1 MSTQE
6 HDPAREALAELHV
19 EIRLDESLRAM
30 ALADIKAPLMEV
42 SLSASVAE
50 RIAGAHLDGRLRDA
64 IRDIR
69 ESAARAIA
77 LLSGLADETSLNV
90 DLRVIDVSEAG
101 GDVPAGGAAARE
113 GPRGAHR
120 DRPRAGEH
128 PRPGRPTAHHAGVG
142 HSDLRVL
149 AAQPTGGSR
158 APRDFERRPGGARV
172 TVTDAG
178 PRLTSDE
185 VEALLSPVLA
195 SDGGLPTRDL
205 SRALRATVVQG
216 GLLRV
221 EPAGDGMAFIL
232 ELPPPPHR

>member
-6 HDPAREALAELHV
+6 HDPARESLAELHV
-19 EIRLDESLRAM
+19 EIRLDEALRAM

-90 DLRVIDVSEAG
+90 DLRVIDVSELVA
-101 GDVPAGGAAARE
+101 VC
-113 GPRGAHR
+113 
-120 DRPRAGEH
+120 
-128 PRPGRPTAHHAGVG
+128 
-142 HSDLRVL
+142 LR
-149 AAQPTGGSR
+149 AAQPLAKARGVHLETALAPGSAR
-158 APRDFERRPGGARV
+158 ALGDRLRFTRALVTVLCVCLRRSRPGD
-172 TVTDAG
+172 TVRLAISTPDRACAITLTDAG
-178 PRLTSDE
+178 PKLTRDD

-195 SDGGLPTRDL
+195 SDNGLPTRDL

-221 EPAGDGMAFIL
+221 EPAGEGMAFCL
-232 ELPPPPHR
+232 ELPTPPPR

>member
-1 MSTQE
+1 MSTLE
-6 HDPAREALAELHV
+6 HDPARESLAELHV

-90 DLRVIDVSEAG
+90 DLRVIDLSELVTVCLRAAQPLAKARG
-101 GDVPAGGAAARE
+101 VRLETAVTPGSARALGDRLRITRALVTVLCVCLR
-113 GPRGAHR
+113 RS
-120 DRPRAGEH
+120 RAGESV
-128 PRPGRPTAHHAGVG
+128 R
-142 HSDLRVL
+142 L
-149 AAQPTGGSR
+149 AITNMDR
-158 APRDFERRPGGARV
+158 ACTL
-172 TVTDAG
+172 TVTDGG
-178 PRLTSDE
+178 PRLSPDV

-221 EPAGDGMAFIL
+221 EPAGEGMAFSL
-232 ELPPPPHR
+232 ELPKPPTR

>member
-1 MSTQE
+1 MSAQE
-6 HDPAREALAELHV
+6 HDPSREALAELHV

-77 LLSGLADETSLNV
+77 LLSGLADEASLNV
-90 DLRVIDVSEAG
+90 DLRVIDVSEL
-101 GDVPAGGAAARE
+101 AA
-113 GPRGAHR
+113 
-120 DRPRAGEH
+120 
-128 PRPGRPTAHHAGVG
+128 TC
-142 HSDLRVL
+142 LR
-149 AAQPTGGSR
+149 AAQPLAKARGVHLETTMAPGSPR
-158 APRDFERRPGGARV
+158 ALADRLRTTRALVTVLCVCLRRSRPGERVRVAIAPRDRACAI
-172 TVTDAG
+172 TVRDDG
-178 PRLTSDE
+178 PPLSRDE
-185 VEALLSPVLA
+185 VEVMLSPVLA
-195 SDGGLPTRDL
+195 TDGGLPTRDL

-221 EPAGDGMAFIL
+221 EPNGDGMAFTL
-232 ELPPPPHR
+232 ELPTPPHR

>member
-6 HDPAREALAELHV
+6 HDPARESLAELHV

-90 DLRVIDVSEAG
+90 DLRVIDVSEL
-101 GDVPAGGAAARE
+101 
-113 GPRGAHR
+113 
-120 DRPRAGEH
+120 
-128 PRPGRPTAHHAGVG
+128 TAVC
-142 HSDLRVL
+142 LR
-149 AAQPTGGSR
+149 AAQPLAKARGVHLETSTAPGSTR
-158 APRDFERRPGGARV
+158 ALGDRLRTTRALVTILCICLRRSRRGACVRLAISQIDRACCI

-178 PRLTSDE
+178 PTLSRDE
-185 VEALLSPVLA
+185 VEVMLSPVLA
-195 SDGGLPTRDL
+195 IDGGLPTRDL
-205 SRALRATVVQG
+205 SRALRAAVVQG
-216 GLLRV
+216 GLVRV
-221 EPAGDGMAFIL
+221 EPWGEGMAFTL
-232 ELPPPPHR
+232 ELPTPPLR

>member
-6 HDPAREALAELHV
+6 HDPARESLAELHV

-50 RIAGAHLDGRLRDA
+50 RIAGADLDGRLRDA

-90 DLRVIDVSEAG
+90 DLRVIDVSELAM
-101 GDVPAGGAAARE
+101 VC
-113 GPRGAHR
+113 
-120 DRPRAGEH
+120 
-128 PRPGRPTAHHAGVG
+128 
-142 HSDLRVL
+142 LR
-149 AAQPTGGSR
+149 AAQPLAKARGVRIETALAPGSTR
-158 APRDFERRPGGARV
+158 ALGDRLRITRALVTVLCVCVRRSQPGASVRLAISNV
-172 TVTDAG
+172 DRACAITVTDAG
-178 PRLTSDE
+178 PRLTRDE

-221 EPAGDGMAFIL
+221 EPAGEGMTFSL
-232 ELPPPPHR
+232 ELPTPPPR

>member
-90 DLRVIDVSEAG
+90 DLRVIDVSE
-101 GDVPAGGAAARE
+101 V
-113 GPRGAHR
+113 
-120 DRPRAGEH
+120 
-128 PRPGRPTAHHAGVG
+128 VG
-142 HSDLRVL
+142 MCLR
-149 AAQPTGGSR
+149 AAQPLAKARGVHIETALAPGSTRGLGDRLRTTR
-158 APRDFERRPGGARV
+158 ALVTVICVCLRRSRPGDRVRLEISNADRGCAV